1 VNTFAIGHAR
11 YFDLLD
17 LAPDIERAA
26 AALSGRLQF
35 LLNDGGWCIHQ
46 VLHKINETTHVALI
60 ACPAPRNNRSDAAR
74 AVILK
79 RLRRPDRNIL

>member
-1 VNTFAIGHAR
+1 VNTFAIGYAR

-46 VLHKINETTHVALI
+46 VLHKINETTHVA
-60 ACPAPRNNRSDAAR
+60 S
-74 AVILK
+74 AVALFNYTHRWPEQVVQK
-79 RLRRPDRNIL
+79 SWQKS